1 MKHLFFYIVCF
12 LALFNRTAG
21 ALEPPQLPDDFEGK
35 LTRQYIANYVE
46 DDTYETTFL
55 QNLNIYYEIG
65 SYLYQKY
72 PWEEIIQDDFI
83 EKVRVFFPYD
93 SEELLKKKHKYLI
106 NTASLYQMGRDLY
119 VEIANKYLVPH
130 AYRRVHDESEFDH
143 PNEVSYI
150 PTADDE
156 YVKVYNFKKFLT
168 YSNNS
173 DELNA
178 ISDFKR
184 NSEKN
189 DDILTQIDRIAEKV
203 DWKKVWL
210 YGTVYQNPLFSELGI
225 GESQRGDGVNVRL
238 LARDTYTEG
247 KKTLDYGIQIVTHAR
262 YFVLANNLDKKTLKP
277 QLDFTG
283 SENVADVEIL
293 YPLPQKTNALPQA
306 HKYFGNF
313 IIPLKVTPQKL
324 DEGVTLHA
332 DINLS
337 LCDYELNCRP
347 QKFSLRLHSDVTG
360 PDKFDN
366 GFDNLFYNSL
376 RRVPTAQQEFLT
388 LRQFNVVDTPDGQQ
402 LFLEAATSKKIK
414 SIEAYIENAEGF
426 TQFAAPNY
434 IVGDDAVKIYF
445 KPLKNDENTDL
456 SNTDYIVSLVLNNRI
471 FYRDNL
477 VPNIVSVPQKTNI
490 PTTFKTVLY
499 AFISGIML
507 NFLPCMA
514 PFLLIIILMF
524 IRLSHKKPEMLRRVV
539 MSCIKGCGVGLLTA
553 ALIFI
558 GQKYTGRD
566 IIWGIQY
573 DSTVPL
579 IFLFFGF
586 AALLKLL
593 PNIQTYITDMAAADN
608 RSIFFGCGLAG
619 GIMFI
624 FSVAPYLS
632 LLMNVAVSVSALSAL
647 TILIPLT
654 AGMAA
659 IPLFVYCLLTKP
671 QMQRRLFASQKDI
684 AKLIYYTVW
693 ASLLYIWMFCAFLCG
708 LPYALLLALITMVW
722 MFICELY
729 QKFLD
734 YLDGALDESISV
746 KQIQSFRRGSVVFM
760 GIILILFLS
769 GGIYLADHARSGRS
783 VNSTSPQDITK
794 IISERQDKPIMVIV
808 GADWCFK
815 CQINRW
821 WTLNPLMLEQWQD
834 RYDME
839 IVRVSQTP
847 YVAQYMRENEQY
859 DLPFYILYTRQY
871 PQGIVLDSDVK
882 AENMELLLN

>member
-12 LALFNRTAG
+12 LALFNRTAD

-35 LTRQYIANYVE
+35 LTREYIANYIE

-72 PWEEIIQDDFI
+72 PWEEIIEDDFVD
-83 EKVRVFFPYD
+83 KVRVFFPYD

-106 NTASLYQMGRDLY
+106 NTASLYQMGCDLY

-130 AYRRVHDESEFDH
+130 VYRKVHDESEFDH
-143 PNEVSYI
+143 PHEVPYI
-150 PTADDE
+150 PAADDE

-210 YGTVYQNPLFSELGI
+210 YGTEYQNPLFSELGI

-247 KKTLDYGIQIVTHAR
+247 KETLDYGIQIVTHAK
-262 YFVLANNLDKKTLKP
+262 YFVLANNLDENTLKP
-277 QLDFTG
+277 QIDFSG
-283 SENVADVEIL
+283 SENVAEVDVM
-293 YPLPQKTNALPQA
+293 YPMPRKTNALPQA

-313 IIPLKVTPQKL
+313 IIPLKVTPQKR
-324 DEGVTLHA
+324 DEGVTLST
-332 DINLS
+332 DIKLT
-337 LCDYELNCRP
+337 LCDYNLNCRP
-347 QKFSLRLHSDVTG
+347 QKFNLRLHSDVSG

-366 GFDNLFYNSL
+366 GFDNLFFNSL
-376 RRVPTAQQEFLT
+376 RRVPLPQQKFLT

-402 LFLEAATSKKIK
+402 LFLEIATSKKIK

-434 IVGDDAVKIYF
+434 IVGDDVVKIYF
-445 KPLKNDENTDL
+445 KPLQNDENTDL

-477 VPNIVSVPQKTNI
+477 VPNIVSVPQNTNI
-490 PTTFKTVLY
+490 PTTVKTVFY
-499 AFISGIML
+499 ALISGIML
-507 NFLPCMA
+507 NFLPCLA
-514 PFLLIIILMF
+514 PFMLMIMLMF
-524 IRLSHKKPEMLRRVV
+524 IRLSKKKPEALRKVAL
-539 MSCIKGCGVGLLTA
+539 SCIKGCGVGLLTA

-573 DSTVPL
+573 DRTVPL
-579 IFLFFGF
+579 LLLLFGF
-586 AALLKLL
+586 ATLLKLL
-593 PNIQTYITDMAAADN
+593 PNIQTYITDTAAERN
-608 RSIFFGCGLAG
+608 TVFFGCGLIG
-619 GIMFI
+619 GVMFI
-624 FSVAPYLS
+624 FAVAPYLS
-632 LLMNVAVSVSALSAL
+632 RLMNIAVSVSVLQALA
-647 TILIPLT
+647 ILLPLVI
-654 AGMAA
+654 GMAA
-659 IPLFVYCLLTKP
+659 IPLLVYYLLTKP
-671 QMQRRLFASQKDI
+671 QMQRSLFGSQQDI
-684 AKLIYYTVW
+684 YKFIYYAVW
-693 ASLLYIWMFCAFLCG
+693 ASLIYIWLFCAFLCG
-708 LPYALLLALITMVW
+708 LPYALLLALIVVVW
-722 MFICELY
+722 MFMCELY
-729 QKFLD
+729 QRFLD

-746 KQIQSFRRGSVVFM
+746 EQIQSFRRGSVVFM
-760 GIILILFLS
+760 GIVLILFLG
-769 GGIYLADHARSGRS
+769 GGIYLADHARAGRT
-783 VNSTSPQDITK
+783 VNSTSPQDVAQ
-794 IISERQDKPIMVIV
+794 IIAERQDKPVMIIV

-815 CQINRW
+815 CQVNRW
-821 WTLNPLMLEQWQD
+821 WTLNPLMLKQWQD
-834 RYDME
+834 RYDMK

-847 YVAQYMRENEQY
+847 YVAQYMREKEQY

-871 PQGIVLDSDVK
+871 PQGIVLDSDVEI
-882 AENMELLLN
+882 ENMELLMN